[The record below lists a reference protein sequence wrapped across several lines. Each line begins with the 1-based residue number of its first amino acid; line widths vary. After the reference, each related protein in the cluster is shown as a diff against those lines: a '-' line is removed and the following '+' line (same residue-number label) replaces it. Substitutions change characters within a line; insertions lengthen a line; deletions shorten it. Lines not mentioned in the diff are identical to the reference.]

1 MFKILISAILA
12 LVITNSCS
20 VKNPFNKKNEYVYL
34 DCPKSLVLL
43 KAKSIELN
51 DTSLSINKDLSLI
64 CSEQANKN
72 DLVSIQVNYEVEVTS
87 QKSINDEFTFWL
99 FVTNKQEDQKLYEE
113 NFTNLINLEIPED
126 SSGQIIQNFS
136 FSNSITITK
145 DDYKSGVRVF
155 VGITPK
161 DFKLT

>member
-1 MFKILISAILA
+1 M
-12 LVITNSCS
+12 
-20 VKNPFNKKNEYVYL
+20 
-34 DCPKSLVLL
+34 
-43 KAKSIELN
+43 
-51 DTSLSINKDLSLI
+51 
-64 CSEQANKN
+64 
-72 DLVSIQVNYEVEVTS
+72 TS

-99 FVTNKQEDQKLYEE
+99 FVTDKQEDQKLYEE

-126 SSGQIIQNFS
+126 SSGQTTQNFS